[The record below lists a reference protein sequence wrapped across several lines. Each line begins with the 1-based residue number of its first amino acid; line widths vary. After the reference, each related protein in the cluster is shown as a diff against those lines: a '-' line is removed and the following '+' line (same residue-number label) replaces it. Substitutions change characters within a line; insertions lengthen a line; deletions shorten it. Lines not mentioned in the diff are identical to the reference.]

1 MIPTIGKRAVLAV
14 LATGLIAAGC
24 GGSDDKGAEK
34 TTGEELIGLFRI
46 DAGSCDGAELQGSYF
61 RMVQSGGTVQDGPF
75 VANGDSPCADKSITV
90 LMPGTDGGLRTGE
103 FQSQP
108 TPAFDSAGNATS
120 ARIAK
125 PQPWFAVAFG
135 VSTNEKDPQTGTTV
149 SAPRITVTDG
159 VLSGDLSAVGA
170 SWNGQ
175 EFNQGAPKPGGGP
188 AGATTGP
195 TGTYDAETGAF
206 TLEWSSKIE
215 GGPFTN
221 FTGVWHLEGTFEST

>member
-1 MIPTIGKRAVLAV
+1 MTPTIPQRLVLAV
-14 LATGLIAAGC
+14 LTACLIVAGC
-24 GGSDDKGAEK
+24 GGNDDKTSEK
-34 TTGEELIGLFRI
+34 AGGEELVGLFRI
-46 DAGSCDGAELQGSYF
+46 DAGSCDGALKGSYF
-61 RMVQSGGTVQDGPF
+61 RMVQSGGTVKDGPF

-90 LMPGTDGGLRTGE
+90 LTPGTDGGLSTGE

-108 TPAFDSAGNATS
+108 TPAFDAAGNATS

-149 SAPRITVTDG
+149 PAPSISVTDG

-206 TLEWSSKIE
+206 TLEWSSKID

-221 FTGVWHLEGTFEST
+221 FTGVWHLEGIFEAK